1 MALRSTPT
9 RTTDTGTTTTSAA
22 VTIAA
27 HHTRHSDS
35 TPPSSPCQPL
45 PVVKRVRVLF
55 SAVCTRVCLCARC
68 SRPAY
73 VWMMRTMVRA
83 IHGVCMHTSRPR
95 CSLTHLV
102 MPCSVCARSS
112 VRWDVIIRMGKSVK
126 YVAPFLPALTRL
138 PRSIAL
144 ARPLGVAH
152 TVQRAVQVRLAQR
165 STGGALRSAGRFLLQ
180 RLRTVKGRTAQEQR
194 RSQPPHD

>member
-1 MALRSTPT
+1 MRLALRSTPT

-55 SAVCTRVCLCARC
+55 SAVCTRVCLCARG

-126 YVAPFLPALTRL
+126 YVAPFPARSHPSSKEHRTRT
-138 PRSIAL
+138 
-144 ARPLGVAH
+144 PLGRCTH
-152 TVQRAVQVRLAQR
+152 
-165 STGGALRSAGRFLLQ
+165 RSASSPGQTCTAVHRWRPPLGRAISAATTPNSEGPNCT
-180 RLRTVKGRTAQEQR
+180 RATT
-194 RSQPPHD
+194 